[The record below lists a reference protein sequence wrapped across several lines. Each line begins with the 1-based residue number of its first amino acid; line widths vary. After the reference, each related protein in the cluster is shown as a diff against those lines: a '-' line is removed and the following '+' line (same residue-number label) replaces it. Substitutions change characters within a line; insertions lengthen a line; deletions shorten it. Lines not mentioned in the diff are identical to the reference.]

1 MGVGVP
7 AAMELLS
14 VHVAG
19 NAFMAFMTMIG
30 LTIIA
35 GTAAQK
41 CNSQGSANI
50 MLLLYILF
58 IIVYSLAALIILFSF
73 CWLIYKTIGYF
84 RSGDK
89 LRSLYCGIFL
99 LLMIISI
106 LPK

>member
-14 VHVAG
+14 VHVAE

-30 LTIIA
+30 LTTIA

-58 IIVYSLAALIILFSF
+58 IIVYSLAALIILGVETSYVLF
-73 CWLIYKTIGYF
+73 IVEYF
-84 RSGDK
+84 
-89 LRSLYCGIFL
+89 YY
-99 LLMIISI
+99 
-106 LPK
+106 

>member
-14 VHVAG
+14 VHVAE
-19 NAFMAFMTMIG
+19 NAFMSFMTMIG

-50 MLLLYILF
+50 MLY
-58 IIVYSLAALIILFSF
+58 
-73 CWLIYKTIGYF
+73 CIYC
-84 RSGDK
+84 
-89 LRSLYCGIFL
+89 L
-99 LLMIISI
+99 
-106 LPK
+106 